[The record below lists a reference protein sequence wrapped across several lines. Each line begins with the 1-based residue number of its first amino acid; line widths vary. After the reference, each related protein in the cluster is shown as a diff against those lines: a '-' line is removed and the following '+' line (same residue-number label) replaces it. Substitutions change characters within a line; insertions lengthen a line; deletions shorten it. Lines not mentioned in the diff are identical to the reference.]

1 MFCSYLGNTK
11 LKKLLRDDK
20 MACYTIPLIAAVVHY
35 GLRMKVTGL
44 KVNRHHLWLNLLFVG
59 GAIFGLVDHLWNG
72 ELLLISE
79 NLLLDLMLGVTI
91 TAVILITWALIVVL
105 EKRNVH
111 KQPVSIE

>member
-1 MFCSYLGNTK
+1 
-11 LKKLLRDDK
+11 
-20 MACYTIPLIAAVVHY
+20 MACYAIPLIAAVIHY

-44 KVNRHHLWLNLLFVG
+44 KVNRHHLWLNLLLAG

-79 NLLLDLMLGVTI
+79 NLLMDLMLGVAI
-91 TAVILITWALIVVL
+91 TTTLLIVWAVFVVL

-111 KQPVSIE
+111 KTPSSN

>member
-1 MFCSYLGNTK
+1 
-11 LKKLLRDDK
+11 
-20 MACYTIPLIAAVVHY
+20 MACYAIPLIAAVVHY
-35 GLRMKVTGL
+35 GLRMKATGL
-44 KVNRHHLWLNLLFVG
+44 RVNRHHLWLNLLLAG

-91 TAVILITWALIVVL
+91 TALLFITWALIVVL